1 MKSDFLI
8 AVTQLAAERGLPKES
23 VVTAVEAALASA
35 YRKDPYA
42 AGHDITVRL
51 NPNDG
56 EIQTFAL
63 KTVVEE
69 VNDSRLEI
77 SVESC
82 AEKKIEGILGQVVEV
97 EASFPAASGRIAA
110 QTAKQVVLQRLR
122 EAERELVLSEY
133 IDRVGDI
140 LSGRI
145 ERIEAHR
152 VLVNLGRAEASM
164 PVSEQTIN
172 ERYRPNLNLQFYL
185 VEVAEST
192 RGPELILSRSHPNL
206 VRRLF
211 EREVPEIFKGTVEIR
226 AIAREPGGRTKVAV
240 ASRQEGVDP
249 VGSCVG
255 LRGLRIQ
262 NIVNEL
268 QGERIDVIQWDQD
281 VAVLLANALSPS
293 KVIQVETNETD
304 DSATVVVPDNH
315 FSLAIGKDGQNV
327 RLAAKLTGLRIDLK
341 GESELDIKEAT
352 EDQPHLDE
360 IPDVPQDYIEATG
373 VQPPSGEADSNVE
386 INTEIE
392 TVVDLEV
399 EVRTG
404 EEVDTNLVEALQ
416 ESPLS
421 NESGEVGIS
430 AEEELLALENEADIQ
445 EDESEQEIPTPLDS
459 SPAMDDDK
467 VWAIPSIQRE
477 PSVLRFRED
486 IMPQRSPDRR
496 DDRGKGRARKGK
508 RSRVNDSDE
517 GSG

>member
-77 SVESC
+77 SVETC
-82 AEKKIEGILGQVVEV
+82 EEKKIEGVLGEVVEI

-140 LSGRI
+140 LSGRV
-145 ERIEAHR
+145 ERIESHR

-185 VEVAEST
+185 VEVAESV

-268 QGERIDVIQWDQD
+268 QGERIDVIQWDED
-281 VAVLLANALSPS
+281 ISVLLANALSPS

-304 DSATVVVPDNH
+304 NSATVVVPDNH

-341 GESELDIKEAT
+341 GESELDTNENT
-352 EDQPHLDE
+352 EDQPLVDE
-360 IPDVPQDYIEATG
+360 IREISHDIVEPTE
-373 VQPPSGEADSNVE
+373 VQPHSGIPDSNIE
-386 INTEIE
+386 IDNEIE
-392 TVVDLEV
+392 TVEDRKLEV
-399 EVRTG
+399 TVS
-404 EEVDTNLVEALQ
+404 EEVDANPIEILQ
-416 ESPLS
+416 ESSLV
-421 NESGEVGIS
+421 NESAEGGIS
-430 AEEELLALENEADIQ
+430 AEEELLALENEEDIQ
-445 EDESEQEIPTPLDS
+445 DNESEQGSPVTLVS
-459 SPAMDDDK
+459 SPSMDDDK

-486 IMPQRSPDRR
+486 IMPQRNTDRK
-496 DDRGKGRARKGK
+496 DDRGRGRARKGK
-508 RSRVNDSDE
+508 RSKVNDSDE
-517 GSG
+517 GSA